1 MDRRQWSLSFL
12 AVSLVLILI
21 SGLVGCGPAPVDE
34 PEPEPAEPVVRA
46 LFFWADTCPFCHM
59 VMDEYFPVWEEEYGE
74 QLEIL
79 TVDVSVPEKYEVWL
93 ATMEAYE
100 VGRGGVPM
108 LVVGDEVL
116 IGAAEIPERFPSL
129 IEAYL
134 EEGGVGYPDV
144 EGLEE
149 VLGVTPGLD
158 TEAGNPSNDAEVP
171 IHLAYFDQV
180 GCPEC
185 AQVKLHLNYL
195 KHQYPQLVVHTFDVR
210 EKGVLAEWLG
220 EQAGVPE
227 RKRMTAPAVFV
238 GDEALVGDEVEPH
251 NLDEL
256 IARYADSG
264 AEPVWEH
271 AAEAETDV
279 ISGII
284 ARFGSFGVL
293 TVAVAGLIDGLNP
306 CAFATLV
313 FFIAY
318 LTAMGRKGREVLL
331 AGAAFTLGVFLTYL
345 GVGIGV
351 LRFLAAL
358 PILDVVSRWIY
369 GFMAAFCL
377 VLAVGSLYDWWKVR
391 RGRADEMA
399 LKMPKRL
406 RQRVN
411 RAIRNRAGARAFVPV
426 TFVTGAVVSI
436 IELACTGQVYL
447 PTILFVLG
455 VPEMQ
460 AQAGLYLVLYN
471 VMFVVPLMVVFV
483 LAYLGS
489 SSQQLGLFIHRH
501 TGKVKLATAGLF
513 LLLASWMFVTLMT
526 LA

>member
-1 MDRRQWSLSFL
+1 MNRRHWLLSAL
-12 AVSLVLILI
+12 ALSIVIILI
-21 SGLVGCGPAPVDE
+21 FGLAGCQPAVPEDDSE
-34 PEPEPAEPVVRA
+34 PEAVVRA
-46 LFFWADTCPFCHM
+46 LFFWAETCPYCHM
-59 VMDEYFPVWEEEYGE
+59 IMDEFFPVWEAEHGD
-74 QLEIL
+74 QLEIT
-79 TVDVSVPEKYEVWL
+79 TVDVAEPEEYELWV
-93 ATMEAYE
+93 ATMKAFE
-100 VGRGGVPM
+100 VPRGGVPM

-116 IGAAEIPERFPSL
+116 IGAREIPERFPGL
-129 IEAYL
+129 IETYL
-134 EEGGVGYPDV
+134 AQGGVGYPDV
-144 EGLEE
+144 RGLED
-149 VLGVTPGLD
+149 VLGVRPGLD
-158 TEAGNPSNDAEVP
+158 TGAANPSEGADEP

-185 AQVKLHLNYL
+185 GQVQLHLNYL
-195 KHQYPQLVVHTFDVR
+195 KHQYPQLVIHTFDVR
-210 EKGVLAEWLG
+210 DEAVLAEWLG
-220 EQAGVPE
+220 ERAGVPE

-238 GDEALVGDEVEPH
+238 GDQALVGDEVNPDD
-251 NLDEL
+251 LDAL
-256 IARYADSG
+256 IAHHTDSG
-264 AEPVWEH
+264 AAAPWGD

-284 ARFGSFGVL
+284 ERFGSFGLL
-293 TVAVAGLIDGLNP
+293 TVLVAGLVDGLNP

-331 AGAAFTLGVFLTYL
+331 AGAAFTLAVFLTYL

-358 PILDVVSRWIY
+358 PFLDAVSRWIY

-377 VLAVGSLYDWWKVR
+377 ILAVGSLYDWWKVR
-391 RGRADEMA
+391 RGKAEEMA
-399 LKMPKRL
+399 LKMPTRL
-406 RQRVN
+406 RKRVN
-411 RAIRNRAGARAFVPV
+411 QAIRKRAGARAFVPV

-471 VMFVVPLMVVFV
+471 VMFVVPLIVVFG
-483 LAYLGS
+483 LAYFGS

-501 TGKVKLATAGLF
+501 TAKVKLATAGLF
-513 LLLASWMFVTLMT
+513 LLLASWMVVTLAT